1 VNTPD
6 RINIANRETAARIA
20 SSFGLDEQ
28 KTAAAL
34 ASLTEELKARI
45 ERTMLSRGGVA
56 DVVALVTGGPR
67 TAEQNSQPLN
77 DPDVAARGNQILDK
91 LIGSKHTSRG
101 IAQSTAKNSGLPA
114 STVEQLLPVVASFVI
129 GELQKR
135 AGPAIAR
142 AVNGMPGLSASDGGA
157 RAPQRAASPG
167 PDYGNP
173 LPVPGD
179 NIPGV
184 GERGQSRTRGRWPQ
198 DDPRG
203 QDYPGPDD
211 RGGPGGPDEEPG
223 PEDNPYSRL
232 PDIIRRGGGRVPG
245 TNGGSLED
253 TIRDILGNVLGSN
266 SGVVGTMIKLF
277 LVRWLAQLVRRVL
290 GGVFARR

>member
-6 RINIANRETAARIA
+6 RINIGNSETAARVA

-34 ASLTEELKARI
+34 GLLTDELKARI
-45 ERTMLSRGGVA
+45 QRAMLSRGGVA
-56 DVVALVTGGPR
+56 DVAGLVTGPR
-67 TAEQNSQPLN
+67 TAVQNSQQLS
-77 DPDVAARGNQILDK
+77 DPGVVAQGNHILDK

-101 IAQSTAKNSGLPA
+101 IAQSTAKTSGLPA

-129 GELQKR
+129 AELQKR

-142 AVNGMPGLSASDGGA
+142 AVNGMPGLSASDDRA
-157 RAPQRAASPG
+157 RAPERAASTG

-184 GERGQSRTRGRWPQ
+184 GGRGRSSTRGRWPQ
-198 DDPRG
+198 DDRRG
-203 QDYPGPDD
+203 PDYPGPDD
-211 RGGPGGPDEEPG
+211 RGGPDGPEDEPG

-277 LVRWLAQLVRRVL
+277 LVRWLAQLARRVL